1 MKLVTRDEA
10 PSVTSSCHFYLWG
23 SWASPFCVLIGESG
37 SQPRDKQHGL
47 ALSGSPLC
55 CRAYHALP
63 EACEGLKG
71 RDRPL
76 AQQQDVG
83 GVQGPSHGRL
93 PVSEESTSSPWR
105 HLDCCCYL

>member
-1 MKLVTRDEA
+1 MKLVTRDKA

-37 SQPRDKQHGL
+37 SQPRDKQQGL

-63 EACEGLKG
+63 KACLQ
-71 RDRPL
+71 

-93 PVSEESTSSPWR
+93 PISEESTSSPWR
-105 HLDCCCYL
+105 HLDCC